1 MIPCSISRGS
11 FRLPDP
17 RLSSFSSSPEPLL
30 TLLSPADR
38 LRGLR
43 VLVGNTPL
51 LAVEFSLN
59 QGEPRRLYAKA
70 ENLNMTGSIKDRM
83 ALHILRRAYE
93 SGELEPGGLII
104 EATSGNT
111 GISFCAVGRALGH
124 PVTIFMPDWMSAER
138 IALIRSFGATI
149 RLVSREEGGFL
160 GSIALAEE
168 LAAKTPGAFLPRQ
181 FANEE
186 NSEAHLKTTGPEIW
200 AQLRNEGL
208 EPDGFVAGVGT
219 GGTIMGAGRFLRSK
233 RPTIR
238 LHPVEPANSP
248 TLSTGH
254 KVGKHRIQGISDEFI
269 PAIVRLD
276 ELDRVI
282 AVDDGVAILMAQK
295 LAGDLGLAVGISSGA
310 NFLAALEAQEELG
323 ESAVVVTVFPDSNKK
338 YLSTDLLRE
347 EPVRPDHRSPQVEL
361 LGFRAMNRV
370 CDVCFDPTDPASAP
384 AGLFAIRGN
393 SPGHQPG

>member
-1 MIPCSISRGS
+1 M
-11 FRLPDP
+11 
-17 RLSSFSSSPEPLL
+17 
-30 TLLSPADR
+30 TTLSPTDR

-51 LAVEFSLN
+51 LVVELSVD
-59 QGEPRRLYAKA
+59 GGKPRRVYAKA
-70 ENLNMTGSIKDRM
+70 ESLNMTGSIKDRM
-83 ALHILRRAYE
+83 ALHIIRRAYE
-93 SGELEPGGLII
+93 SGELEPGGLIV

-138 IALIRSFGATI
+138 IALIRSFGANI
-149 RLVSREEGGFL
+149 RLVSKDEGGFL

-168 LAAKTPGAFLPRQ
+168 FARATAGAFLPRQ
-181 FANEE
+181 FANDE
-186 NSEAHLKTTGPEIW
+186 NSEAHFLSTGPEIW

-208 EPDGFVAGVGT
+208 APDAFVAGVGT
-219 GGTIMGAGRFLRSK
+219 GGTIMGTGRFLRSM
-233 RPTIR
+233 RSSIR

-248 TLSTGH
+248 TLSCGH

-269 PAIVRLD
+269 PAIVHLD

-282 AVDDGVAILMAQK
+282 AVDDGDAILMAKK
-295 LAGDLGLAVGISSGA
+295 LAGELGLAVGISSGA
-310 NFLAALEAQEELG
+310 NLLAALEAQDELG

-347 EPVRPDHRSPQVEL
+347 EPVKPEHRSPHVRL

-370 CDVCFDPTDPASAP
+370 CDICFDPSDPESAP
-384 AGLFAIRGN
+384 AGFFSVARARVSDRRRIN
-393 SPGHQPG
+393 PTA